1 MDIKVGG
8 DLKTVVNFV
17 AKGKKTAKKYDAFV
31 VEGFH
36 EKYITVDIEELSD
49 SPLVLKWDS
58 FMYSNE
64 VFGIRITCDYK
75 VTQNF
80 TATKVGDE
88 TAEPS
93 VVAKRKVS
101 GRPISQ
107 Q

>member
-1 MDIKVGG
+1 MDISVEG
-8 DLKTVVNFV
+8 DLKTIVNFV

-31 VEGFH
+31 IEGFH
-36 EKYITVDIEELSD
+36 EKYITVDVEELSD

-58 FMYSNE
+58 FMYSGE
-64 VFGIRITCDYK
+64 IFGNKLSCDYK
-75 VTQNF
+75 VKRNF
-80 TATKVGDE
+80 TATKVTQGSDQ
-88 TAEPS
+88 PS

>member
-1 MDIKVGG
+1 MDISVDS
-8 DLKTVVNFV
+8 DLKTVVNYIE
-17 AKGKKTAKKYDAFV
+17 KGKKTTKKCDGV
-31 VEGFH
+31 VIEGYN

-58 FMYSNE
+58 FMYSSE
-64 VFGIRITCDYK
+64 VFGNRLTCDYK
-75 VTQNF
+75 VTRDF
-80 TATKVGDE
+80 TATKVSHGSDQ
-88 TAEPS
+88 PS

>member
-1 MDIKVGG
+1 MDISVEG
-8 DLKTVVNFV
+8 DLKTVVNYT
-17 AKGKKTAKKYDAFV
+17 AKGKKTVKKYDAFV
-31 VEGFH
+31 IEGFN

-58 FMYSNE
+58 FMYSTE
-64 VFGIRITCDYK
+64 VFGNRLTCDYK
-75 VTQNF
+75 VTRDF
-80 TATKVGDE
+80 TATKVSHGSDK
-88 TAEPS
+88 PS

>member
-1 MDIKVGG
+1 MDISVEG
-8 DLKTVVNFV
+8 DLKTVVNYT

-58 FMYSNE
+58 FMYSGE
-64 VFGIRITCDYK
+64 VFGNRLTCDYT
-75 VTQNF
+75 VTRNF
-80 TATKVGDE
+80 TATKVTHGSDQ
-88 TAEPS
+88 PS

>member
-1 MDIKVGG
+1 MDESN
-8 DLKTVVNFV
+8 LKTIVNYV
-17 AKGKKTAKKYDAFV
+17 EKGKKTTKHCDGIV
-31 VEGFH
+31 VEGIH
-36 EKYITVDIEELSD
+36 EKYIHVDVEELSD

-64 VFGIRITCDYK
+64 VFGNRITCDYK

-101 GRPISQ
+101 GSPISQ